1 MSGIQS
7 LLAIGAIWLFALV
20 TINFNS
26 SVVHNISIEVENKV
40 YLDAFSL
47 ADEMIEEIKQKTF
60 EDTTGTWDYPKIE
73 DDLESIFSE
82 EGNNRDLFDDVDD
95 YNGFTEIVGLPYV
108 ENFRRTVSVKFAN
121 PNDFSDTTFASKSYY
136 KRVDVRVESVENYL
150 TNPVHLSFIFA
161 LHSR

>member
-7 LLAIGAIWLFALV
+7 LLAIGAVWLFALV
-20 TINFNS
+20 TINFNTT
-26 SVVHNISIEVENKV
+26 VVHNISIEVENKV

-47 ADEMIEEIKQKTF
+47 ADDMIEEIKQKTF

-73 DDLESIFSE
+73 DDLQTIYTEES
-82 EGNNRDLFDDVDD
+82 NNRDLFDDIDD
-95 YNGFTEIVGLPYV
+95 YNGFIEVVGLPYV

-121 PNDFSDTTFASKSYY
+121 PNNFSDTTFTNKSFY
-136 KRVDVRVESVENYL
+136 KRVDVTVESVENYL

>member
-7 LLAIGAIWLFALV
+7 LLAIGAVWLFALV
-20 TINFNS
+20 TINFNTT
-26 SVVHNISIEVENKV
+26 VVHNISIEVENKV

-47 ADEMIEEIKQKTF
+47 ADDMIEEIKQKTF

-73 DDLESIFSE
+73 DDLQTIYTE
-82 EGNNRDLFDDVDD
+82 EGNNRDLFDDIDD
-95 YNGFTEIVGLPYV
+95 YNGFIEVVGLPYV

-121 PNDFSDTTFASKSYY
+121 PNDFSDTTFSSKSYY
-136 KRVDVRVESVENYL
+136 KRVDVKVESIENYL